1 MKKLMMMVAVALMTA
16 VSANAQ
22 SELPKNE
29 IGISYGLGVSAIGD
43 GIGNIIGTGLFDS
56 MVGRKWTNEKNFGT
70 LGIEYF
76 RRLDNTPKLA
86 VGGILTYA
94 RMGEDVEYKGTKEG
108 ERTRTWMSLMPS
120 VKYYWAQNK
129 NLGFYS
135 KLGAGVMMLHSKN
148 EDFVDHETSTDSKF
162 YFMWQASLL
171 GAEVGSKNLR
181 AFVELGVGEQ
191 GIALAGLR
199 VKF

>member
-43 GIGNIIGTGLFDS
+43 GIGNGIGTGLFDG
-56 MVGRKWTNEKNFGT
+56 MTGRKWTNEKNFGT
-70 LGIEYF
+70 LAIEYY
-76 RRLDNTPKLA
+76 RHLDNTPKLA

-94 RMGEDVEYKGTKEG
+94 QMGEDVEYKGKTEG

-120 VKYYWAQNK
+120 VKYYWSQNK
-129 NLGFYS
+129 NFGFYS

-181 AFVELGVGEQ
+181 GFVELGVGEQ

>member
-22 SELPKNE
+22 SEQPKNE

-43 GIGNIIGTGLFDS
+43 GIGNALGNGLFDG
-56 MVGRKWTNEKNFGT
+56 MVGRNWTNEKNFGT

-94 RMGEDVEYKGTKEG
+94 RKGEDVEYKGTKEG
-108 ERTRTWMSLMPS
+108 ERTRTWMSLMPAM
-120 VKYYWAQNK
+120 KYYWTQSN
-129 NLGFYS
+129 NLAFYT

-148 EDFVDHETSTDSKF
+148 EDLVDHMTDTDSKF

-181 AFVELGVGEQ
+181 GFVELGVGEQ

-199 VKF
+199 YKF

>member
-16 VSANAQ
+16 LSANAQ

-29 IGISYGLGVSAIGD
+29 IGISYGLGVSVIGD
-43 GIGNIIGTGLFDS
+43 GIGNAIGNGIFDG
-56 MVGRKWTNEKNFGT
+56 MAGRKWTNDKNFGT
-70 LGIEYF
+70 LAVEYF
-76 RRLDNTPKLA
+76 RHLDSNPKLA

-120 VKYYWAQNK
+120 MKYYWAQNK
-129 NLGFYS
+129 NFGFYS
-135 KLGAGVMMLHSKN
+135 KVGAGVMMLHSKN
-148 EDFVDHETSTDSKF
+148 EDIIAHESSTDSRF

-171 GAEVGSKNLR
+171 GAEVGSQNLR
-181 AFVELGVGEQ
+181 GFFELGVGEQ
-191 GIALAGLR
+191 GIILAGIKY
-199 VKF
+199 KF

>member
-22 SELPKNE
+22 SEQPKNE

-43 GIGNIIGTGLFDS
+43 GIGNALGNGLFDG
-56 MVGRKWTNEKNFGT
+56 MVGRNWTNEKNFGT

-94 RMGEDVEYKGTKEG
+94 RKGEDVEYKGTKEG
-108 ERTRTWMSLMPS
+108 ERTRTWMSLMPAM
-120 VKYYWAQNK
+120 KYYWTQSN
-129 NLGFYS
+129 NLAFYT

-148 EDFVDHETSTDSKF
+148 EDLVDHMTDTDSKF

-181 AFVELGVGEQ
+181 GFVELGVGEQ

>member
-43 GIGNIIGTGLFDS
+43 GIGNGIGTGLFDS
-56 MVGRKWTNEKNFGT
+56 MTGRKWTNEKNFGT
-70 LGIEYF
+70 MAIEYY
-76 RRLDNTPKLA
+76 RHLDQAPKLA

-120 VKYYWAQNK
+120 VKYYWSQTK
-129 NLGFYS
+129 NFGFYS

-148 EDFVDHETSTDSKF
+148 EDLIDHKSSTDSKF
-162 YFMWQASLL
+162 YFMWQASL
-171 GAEVGSKNLR
+171 VGIEAGSQNLR
-181 AFVELGVGEQ
+181 GFVELGVGEQ
-191 GIALAGLR
+191 GIVLAGLKY
-199 VKF
+199 KF

>member
-43 GIGNIIGTGLFDS
+43 GIGNGLGNGLFDG

-76 RRLDNTPKLA
+76 RCLDNTPKLA

-94 RMGEDVEYKGTKEG
+94 RKGEDVEYKGTKEG
-108 ERTRTWMSLMPS
+108 ERTRTWMSLMPAM
-120 VKYYWAQNK
+120 KYYWTQSN
-129 NLGFYS
+129 NLAFYT

-148 EDFVDHETSTDSKF
+148 EDLVDHMTDTDSKF

-181 AFVELGVGEQ
+181 GFVELGVGEQ

-199 VKF
+199 YKF

>member
-1 MKKLMMMVAVALMTA
+1 MMVAVALMTA

-22 SELPKNE
+22 SEQPKNE

-43 GIGNIIGTGLFDS
+43 GIGNALGNGLFDG
-56 MVGRKWTNEKNFGT
+56 MVGRNWTNEKNFGT

-94 RMGEDVEYKGTKEG
+94 RKGEDVEYKGTKEG
-108 ERTRTWMSLMPS
+108 ERTRTWMSLMPAM
-120 VKYYWAQNK
+120 KYYWTQSN
-129 NLGFYS
+129 NLAFYT

-148 EDFVDHETSTDSKF
+148 EDLVDHMTDTDSKF

-181 AFVELGVGEQ
+181 GFVELGVGEQ

>member
-22 SELPKNE
+22 NEQPKNE

-43 GIGNIIGTGLFDS
+43 GIGNALGNGLFDG
-56 MVGRKWTNEKNFGT
+56 MVGRNWTNEKNFGT

-94 RMGEDVEYKGTKEG
+94 RKGEDVEYKGTKEG
-108 ERTRTWMSLMPS
+108 ERTRTWMSLMPAM
-120 VKYYWAQNK
+120 KYYWTQSN
-129 NLGFYS
+129 NLAFYT

-148 EDFVDHETSTDSKF
+148 EDLVDHMTDTDSKF

-181 AFVELGVGEQ
+181 GFVELGVGEQ

>member
-43 GIGNIIGTGLFDS
+43 GIGNGLGNGLFDG
-56 MVGRKWTNEKNFGT
+56 MVGRNWTNEKNFGT

-94 RMGEDVEYKGTKEG
+94 RKGEDVEYKGTKEG
-108 ERTRTWMSLMPS
+108 ERTRTWMSLMPA
-120 VKYYWAQNK
+120 VKYYWAQSN
-129 NLGFYS
+129 NFGFYS

-148 EDFVDHETSTDSKF
+148 EDLVDHMTDTDSKF

-181 AFVELGVGEQ
+181 GFIELGVGEQ

>member
-43 GIGNIIGTGLFDS
+43 GIGNAIGTGLFDS
-56 MVGRKWTNEKNFGT
+56 MAGRKWTNEKNFGT

-108 ERTRTWMSLMPS
+108 ERTRTWMSLMPTM
-120 VKYYWAQNK
+120 KYYWTQSNNFA
-129 NLGFYS
+129 FYT
-135 KLGAGVMMLHSKN
+135 KLGAGVMMLHSKT
-148 EDFVDHETSTDSKF
+148 EDLVDHMTDTDSKF

-181 AFVELGVGEQ
+181 GFIELGVGEQ

>member
-1 MKKLMMMVAVALMTA
+1 MMMVAVALMTA

-43 GIGNIIGTGLFDS
+43 GIGNGLGNGLFDG

-70 LGIEYF
+70 LAIEYF
-76 RRLDNTPKLA
+76 RHLDIPKLA

-108 ERTRTWMSLMPS
+108 ERTRTWMSLMPTM
-120 VKYYWAQNK
+120 KYYWTQSNNFA
-129 NLGFYS
+129 FYT

-148 EDFVDHETSTDSKF
+148 EDLVDHMTDTDSKF

-181 AFVELGVGEQ
+181 GFIELGVGEQ

>member
-22 SELPKNE
+22 SEQPKNE

-43 GIGNIIGTGLFDS
+43 GIGNGLGNGLFDG

-76 RRLDNTPKLA
+76 RHLDNTPKLA

-108 ERTRTWMSLMPS
+108 ERTRTWMSLMPTM
-120 VKYYWAQNK
+120 KYYWTQSNNFA
-129 NLGFYS
+129 FYT

-148 EDFVDHETSTDSKF
+148 EDLVDHMTDTDSKF
-162 YFMWQASLL
+162 YFVWQASLL

-181 AFVELGVGEQ
+181 GFIELGVGEQ
-191 GIALAGLR
+191 GIVLAGLR
-199 VKF
+199 YKF

>member
-22 SELPKNE
+22 SEQPKNE

-43 GIGNIIGTGLFDS
+43 GIGNGLGNGLFDG

-76 RRLDNTPKLA
+76 RHLDNTPKLA

-108 ERTRTWMSLMPS
+108 ERTRTWMSLMPTM
-120 VKYYWAQNK
+120 KYYWTQSNNFA
-129 NLGFYS
+129 FYT

-148 EDFVDHETSTDSKF
+148 EDLVDHMTDTDSKF

-181 AFVELGVGEQ
+181 GFIELGVGEQ
-191 GIALAGLR
+191 GIVLAGLR
-199 VKF
+199 YKF